1 MWRYGW
7 VLLLAAASACGNDQV
22 LDPAAGSGTV
32 RSTGT
37 VTVLDDGGGPQLCLG
52 AVAESMPPQCEGL
65 EVTGWDWAD
74 HPEHEEAGGTRWGD
88 FQVSGTLD
96 DTTFAVTDAVP
107 ADDASVAPE
116 EEVVDFSSPCPE
128 PEGGW
133 KVIDPERT
141 TFETQ
146 EATVSAAHRLPG
158 YSDLWLDQTRV
169 ERPMN
174 DPRKLILNVRV
185 TGDPA
190 AAEKELRKTWG
201 GMLCVSRA
209 TVSQEELGDIQDEL
223 ADQPYYVGSGLSRGA
238 VHLRVLLDD
247 GSLQQRLDE
256 TYGKGT
262 VVLES
267 ALFERVG

>member
-1 MWRYGW
+1 MWRSGW
-7 VLLLAAASACGNDQV
+7 VLLLLAASACGNDRV
-22 LDPAAGSGTV
+22 LDPAAENGTV

-37 VTVLDDGGGPQLCLG
+37 VMVLDDGSGPQLCLG
-52 AVAESMPPQCEGL
+52 VLGASMPPQCEGL

-74 HPEHEEAGGTRWGD
+74 HPEHKEVGGTRWGG
-88 FQVSGTLD
+88 FQVTGILN
-96 DTTFAVTDAVP
+96 DTTFAMTEALP
-107 ADDASVAPE
+107 ADDASDAPA

-133 KVIDPERT
+133 KVLDPERT

-169 ERPMN
+169 ARPMN

-209 TVSQEELGDIQDEL
+209 TVSQEELDDIQDEL
-223 ADQPYYVGSGLSRGA
+223 ADQPHYVSSGLSRGA
-238 VHLRVLLDD
+238 IHLRVLLDD
-247 GSLQQRLDE
+247 GGLQQRLDE

-262 VVLES
+262 VILDGAV
-267 ALFERVG
+267 FERVG

>member
-1 MWRYGW
+1 MWRHGW
-7 VLLLAAASACGNDQV
+7 VLLLLAASACGNDRV
-22 LDPAAGSGTV
+22 LDPAAESGTV

-37 VTVLDDGGGPQLCLG
+37 VMVLDDGGGPQLCLG

-65 EVTGWDWAD
+65 EMTGWDWAD
-74 HPEHEEAGGTRWGD
+74 HPEHEEGAGTRWGE
-88 FQVSGTLD
+88 FQVTGTLD

-107 ADDASVAPE
+107 ADDASVPPVE
-116 EEVVDFSSPCPE
+116 EVDFSSPCPE

-133 KVIDPERT
+133 KVIDSERT
-141 TFETQ
+141 TLETQ
-146 EATVSAAHRLPG
+146 EATVSAAQRLPG

-169 ERPMN
+169 AHPMN

-209 TVSQEELGDIQDEL
+209 TVSQEELDDIQDEL
-223 ADQPYYVGSGLSRGA
+223 ADQPHYVSSGLSRGV

-256 TYGKGT
+256 TYGKGV
-262 VVLES
+262 VVLDS
-267 ALFERVG
+267 AVFEPVG

>member
-1 MWRYGW
+1 
-7 VLLLAAASACGNDQV
+7 VLLLLAASACGNDQAP
-22 LDPAAGSGTV
+22 DPAAASGTV

-37 VTVLDDGGGPQLCLG
+37 VTVLDDGGGPQLCVG
-52 AVAESMPPQCEGL
+52 VIKESMPPQCEGL

-74 HPEHEEAGGTRWGD
+74 HPEHEKVGETRWGD
-88 FQVSGTLD
+88 FQVTGTLD
-96 DTTFAVTDAVP
+96 DTTFAVTDALP
-107 ADDASVAPE
+107 ADDASVPPVE
-116 EEVVDFSSPCPE
+116 DVDFSSPCPE

-146 EATVSAAHRLPG
+146 DATVSAAHRLPG

-169 ERPMN
+169 ARPMN
-174 DPRKLILNVRV
+174 DPRKIILNVRV

-209 TVSQEELGDIQDEL
+209 TLSQEELGDIQDEL
-223 ADQPYYVGSGLSRGA
+223 ADQPDHVSSGLSRG
-238 VHLRVLLDD
+238 VIRLRVLLDD

-262 VVLES
+262 VILES
-267 ALFERVG
+267 AVFEPVG

>member
-7 VLLLAAASACGNDQV
+7 VLLLLAASACGNDRV
-22 LDPAAGSGTV
+22 LDPAAEGGTV

-37 VTVLDDGGGPQLCLG
+37 VMVLDDGSGPQLCLG
-52 AVAESMPPQCEGL
+52 AVAESMPPQCGGL
-65 EVTGWDWAD
+65 EVTGWDWAE
-74 HPEHEEAGGTRWGD
+74 HPEHEEQAGTRWGE
-88 FQVSGTLD
+88 FQVTGTLG

-107 ADDASVAPE
+107 AGDASVPPGE
-116 EEVVDFSSPCPE
+116 EVDFSSPCPE

-133 KVIDPERT
+133 KVLDPERT
-141 TFETQ
+141 TIETQ

-158 YSDLWLDQTRV
+158 YSDLWLDQSRV
-169 ERPMN
+169 ARPMN

-209 TVSQEELGDIQDEL
+209 TVSKEELDDIQDEL
-223 ADQPYYVGSGLSRGA
+223 ADEPHHISSGLSRG
-238 VHLRVLLDD
+238 VIHLSVLIDD
-247 GSLQQRLDE
+247 GGLQQRLDE
-256 TYGKGT
+256 KYGTGT
-262 VVLES
+262 VILDG
-267 ALFERVG
+267 AIFEPVG

>member
-7 VLLLAAASACGNDQV
+7 VLLLLVAGACGNDRV
-22 LDPAAGSGTV
+22 LDPAAASDTV

-37 VTVLDDGGGPQLCLG
+37 VMVLDDGGGPQLCVG

-65 EVTGWDWAD
+65 EMTGWDWAD
-74 HPEHEEAGGTRWGD
+74 HPEHEEQSGTRWGE
-88 FQVSGTLD
+88 FQVTGTLD

-107 ADDASVAPE
+107 ADDASVPPVE
-116 EEVVDFSSPCPE
+116 EVDFSSPCPE

-133 KVIDPERT
+133 KVLDPERT

-169 ERPMN
+169 ASPTN

-209 TVSQEELGDIQDEL
+209 TASKEELEDIQDEL
-223 ADQPYYVGSGLSRGA
+223 ADQPQYVSSGVSLGA
-238 VHLRVLLDD
+238 VHLRVLIDD
-247 GSLQQRLDE
+247 SRLQQRLDE

-262 VVLES
+262 VILDGAV
-267 ALFERVG
+267 FEPVG

>member
-1 MWRYGW
+1 MWRYGC
-7 VLLLAAASACGNDQV
+7 VLLLLAASACGNDQV
-22 LDPAAGSGTV
+22 LDPAAASDTV

-37 VTVLDDGGGPQLCLG
+37 VTVLDDGGGPQLCVG
-52 AVAESMPPQCEGL
+52 AVAESLPPQCEGL
-65 EVTGWDWAD
+65 DVTGWDWAD

-88 FQVSGTLD
+88 FQVTGTLD
-96 DTTFAVTDAVP
+96 GTTFALTDALP
-107 ADDASVAPE
+107 ADDASVPPVEDA
-116 EEVVDFSSPCPE
+116 VDFSSPCPE

-133 KVIDPERT
+133 RVIDPEST

-158 YSDLWLDQTRV
+158 FSALWLDQSR
-169 ERPMN
+169 EARPMN

-190 AAEKELRKTWG
+190 AAETELRKTWG

-209 TVSQEELGDIQDEL
+209 TVSREELDSIQDEL
-223 ADQPYYVGSGLSRGA
+223 ADQPHYVGSGLSRGA
-238 VHLRVLLDD
+238 VHLQVLIDD
-247 GSLQQRLDE
+247 GGLQQRLDE

-262 VVLES
+262 VILES
-267 ALFERVG
+267 TVFETVG